1 MRSALKI
8 ASPSRV
14 MADIG
19 RWITEG
25 LADGIDGNSNKVYNA
40 VQSMTSG
47 IQAQDLSLDYATPGG
62 VKSSLAGAVSGTVDV
77 NSGDG
82 KLSASI
88 NELRRDLTNLRIIKD
103 SDKGGGLVGQRL
115 SERTANARE

>member
-19 RWITEG
+19 RWISEG

-47 IQAQDLSLDYATPGG
+47 IQAQDVSLDSATPGG
-62 VKSSLAGAVSGTVDV
+62 GKSSLAGAGSGTVEP
-77 NSGDG
+77 NPGGG
-82 KLSASI
+82 KLYASI
-88 NELRRDLTNLRIIKD
+88 EQSRRRPW
-103 SDKGGGLVGQRL
+103 
-115 SERTANARE
+115 NAGTDHHGRRQ